1 MPNLS
6 QNGQVGAEIEVT
18 PEMVEAGT
26 EFVMGF
32 FAAEWG
38 GRKGISR
45 DEAAAV
51 AQGVLAVV
59 GVQCEPASKR
69 Q

>member
-1 MPNLS
+1 MTDSLKDA
-6 QNGQVGAEIEVT
+6 GDVKIT

-32 FAAEWG
+32 FAADWG
-38 GRKGISR
+38 GRRGISR
-45 DEAAAV
+45 EEAVAV

-59 GVQCEPASKR
+59 GVQCEPVPRS